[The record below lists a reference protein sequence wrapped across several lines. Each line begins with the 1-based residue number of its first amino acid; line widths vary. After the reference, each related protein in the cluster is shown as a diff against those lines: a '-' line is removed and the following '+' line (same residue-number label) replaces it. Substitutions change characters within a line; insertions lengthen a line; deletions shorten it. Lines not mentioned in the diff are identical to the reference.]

1 MFHNILLILVFFVFV
16 FFAGLF
22 AGSETG
28 LYRLSKLR
36 LRIGTEKKK
45 ISFRMLNKCVH
56 DSSGV
61 LFSLLI
67 GTNLSHYIATSVIT
81 SMFLDK
87 FETEIIAEIFST
99 LLIAPILFVCS
110 ELIPK
115 NLFFYRADTL
125 MPYTAP
131 FLYIFHSFLRMSGL
145 ISILRFISGLIS
157 KLAGSTTSQKT
168 IMTSAKRHAINAI
181 LQDTH
186 EEGILSSVQ
195 TDIINRLVKISN
207 VFVKSVMVP
216 LDKVL
221 TVNINSDRTALLK
234 VLQEHNH
241 TRLPVIDSPSGN
253 ITGYINIY
261 EVLSS
266 SFDPETLDGP
276 KQFTNLGSFITPLK
290 HIDAET
296 NITDAIRFMQSQKQ
310 NMLLVY
316 KYGRFNKEIPAGIV
330 TMKDLVEEILGELSE
345 W

>member
-1 MFHNILLILVFFVFV
+1 MI
-16 FFAGLF
+16 
-22 AGSETG
+22 
-28 LYRLSKLR
+28 
-36 LRIGTEKKK
+36 
-45 ISFRMLNKCVH
+45 LNKCVL
-56 DSSGV
+56 DSSGL

-67 GTNLSHYIATSVIT
+67 GTNLSHYIATSIIT

-87 FETEIIAEIFST
+87 FETEILAEIFSA
-99 LLIAPILFVCS
+99 LLIAPILFVFS

-115 NLFFYRADTL
+115 NLFFYRADIL

-131 FLYIFHSFLRMSGL
+131 ILYVFHNTLKMSGL
-145 ISILRFISGLIS
+145 ISVLRFISGTIA
-157 KLAGSTTSQKT
+157 KLAGSTTSTKT
-168 IMTSAKRHAINAI
+168 IMSSTKRHAIQAI

-207 VFVKSVMVP
+207 VYVKSVMVP
-216 LDKVL
+216 LEKVL

-234 VLQEHNH
+234 ILQGHKH
-241 TRLPVIDSPSGN
+241 TRIPAVDSSGN
-253 ITGYINIY
+253 IAGYINIY

-266 SFDPETLDGP
+266 SEE
-276 KQFTNLGSFITPLK
+276 FTNLSGFIKPLK
-290 HIDAET
+290 NIDAEI

-310 NMLLVY
+310 KMLLVLR
-316 KYGRFNKEIPAGIV
+316 YGRFNKEKPVGII

>member
-1 MFHNILLILVFFVFV
+1 MTIHNVLLILIFLIFI

-36 LRIGTEKKK
+36 LRIGAEKKK
-45 ISFRMLNKCVH
+45 LSFRMLNKCVN
-56 DSSGV
+56 DSSGL

-67 GTNLSHYIATSVIT
+67 GTNLSHYIATSVVT
-81 SMFLDK
+81 SMFLHK
-87 FETEIIAEIFST
+87 FETEFIAELFAT
-99 LLIAPILFVCS
+99 LLIAPVLFVFS

-131 FLYIFHSFLRMSGL
+131 LLYVFHRFLSISG
-145 ISILRFISGLIS
+145 IITVLRFISGIIA
-157 KLAGSTTSQKT
+157 KLAGSATTPKT
-168 IMTSAKRHAINAI
+168 IMTSVKRHAVHAI

-207 VFVKSVMVP
+207 VYVNSVMVP
-216 LDKVL
+216 IEKVL
-221 TVNINSDRTALLK
+221 TVNINSDKAALMK
-234 VLQEHNH
+234 ILQENNL
-241 TRLPVIDSPSGN
+241 TRLPVTESPSGN
-253 ITGYINIY
+253 IDGYINIY
-261 EVLSS
+261 EALSS
-266 SFDPETLDGP
+266 PD
-276 KQFTNLGSFITPLK
+276 KFTNLSGFIHPMK
-290 HIDAET
+290 HISTET
-296 NITDAIRFMQSQKQ
+296 NITDAIRFMQNEKQ
-310 NMLLVY
+310 NMLLVVRH
-316 KYGRFNKEIPAGIV
+316 GRLNKEKPVGIV